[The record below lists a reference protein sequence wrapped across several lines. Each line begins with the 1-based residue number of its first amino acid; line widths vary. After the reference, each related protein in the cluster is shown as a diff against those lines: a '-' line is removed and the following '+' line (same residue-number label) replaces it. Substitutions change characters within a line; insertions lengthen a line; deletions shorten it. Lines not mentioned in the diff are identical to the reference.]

1 MDGGC
6 ISVKKWKTRSQ
17 EGEEREREIEVFK
30 TIKRRKS
37 FGDSV
42 AEHCSCA
49 ELAAPLFFPLTARHE
64 IVRVLKTFN
73 VIYLRTSS

>member
-1 MDGGC
+1 M
-6 ISVKKWKTRSQ
+6 KKWKTRLRLR
-17 EGEEREREIEVFK
+17 GKEREREVFK

-42 AEHCSCA
+42 AEHCFQREVDGS
-49 ELAAPLFFPLTARHE
+49 PPFPPRPFALRVLDE

-73 VIYLRTSS
+73 VIYLRTSP